1 MSHIHPRAR
10 YRPPSTS
17 FFAGF
22 GPAAPARLRQ
32 DEASE
37 LESLADLLQ
46 HFWTQLNRA
55 RIQHLCQALSE
66 GSLQALWRDRIREIQ
81 ALIERVGVL
90 TQDRAVE
97 GLERVRGAVE
107 DWEQQVRRFV
117 AGPVKMADYCI
128 LQNRLETMARAIDL
142 CVRMWQLQQGRG

>member
-1 MSHIHPRAR
+1 MSQLHPRAR

-17 FFAGF
+17 LLGAFAAG
-22 GPAAPARLRQ
+22 PARLRQ

-66 GSLQALWRDRIREIQ
+66 GHLQALWSDRIREIQ

-128 LQNRLETMARAIDL
+128 LQNRLETMARALDL
-142 CVRMWQLQQGRG
+142 CVRMWELQQKRL